1 MTQIQHLLN
10 IQILAPNFP
19 FAIHVPPA
27 ALLLIRPGCSETGIP
42 AARVKNS
49 SLTKTTQNRQIPINT
64 PRLPGLS
71 ANFLQ
76 FRPTLAPTPTQF
88 ISQLL
93 PFRTRFYR
101 LHTYTTTPE
110 AFSPM
115 LTYLVLAIVAA
126 LAGVLLLVNLIPH
139 VTVRGLGWMALRG
152 ISINLRHT
160 TIHIGKLTL
169 WVNFRRLQ
177 LEPYRMVH
185 IALIDVSV
193 HQQKTSDGSDNS
205 DSLPPS
211 VPEHLE
217 FRVPLW
223 AYDWFLKRTWMNQVD
238 IHVFRCSV
246 HHEGCSPDISAH
258 FDYTRFHSSYKSSTN
273 KYIIS
278 VLVMDGFLMNL
289 RSKLQLNENLI
300 KVFQNT
306 LVVLGSTLIF
316 SCCADL
322 RKAMLVDLSD
332 LTLLVTVLNPYITPI
347 SGLVPDK
354 PKKAPKQTNDTSDT
368 IPMLDQFV
376 KAFAIASSVELRL
389 ENLKAEY
396 EHIVVNVSNT
406 LISLRREE
414 SYKLHTMLV
423 ASAYVNSFRVTSLD
437 TKCVDVP
444 SLTYI
449 FECDMADLFRAFEA
463 GDTNNFYVDIKTS
476 LDLTHPSFDIY
487 FDQIESFMA
496 QIKLSSHKSKRSTEQ
511 DKKPFLAVPMSKYFR
526 KMRGASIKL
535 GISDARA
542 TLHLPAMDLESF
554 VRSSVHNVSA
564 TASISTFLTKCSTKH
579 LGKLLLYHLRPNDP
593 PSSLKAFAKVKN
605 MVLDVEENLVVATKL
620 NVMAAYCLNTHRV
633 KLKVNSRRLVVNS
646 INNMIFYV
654 VRRLRDSHIKH
665 YNRMLRE
672 SRTETTHEEEV
683 SAQEDESKPEVAFI
697 DFLELLPECV
707 VRASLKATEIVGT
720 IICKDGLP
728 SHVVEEDGVE
738 RDMGDYR
745 RGVSLDVKDY
755 IVEFD
760 RNERHFHSRAKTTEV
775 FVLSEY
781 AAQVTQTSAPTYTE
795 EGQNEPDFSDLLSIE
810 SFGDNSLDNV
820 TSSKRRPVMKILD
833 LNVTTEKNKMDKLIL
848 TVPEADGSVDMFL
861 IWCIFYARSLLK
873 LFQPTVKVEYS
884 KEELKR
890 MKGTQKRIK
899 LDVHVKSTAI
909 KILLPNDVDTLF
921 EIEELCVS
929 DASNWPVFDLKNTR
943 LYVLHP
949 ATNAWCRLVS
959 ILQTHSSLGELLQET
974 CFLKSRSIKI
984 YVPFRFLIYTV
995 IDNIITMVKATKQIM
1010 HNFNE
1015 LSKGNFEFER
1025 LMPQAKPPILFP
1037 KIRWCADRFN
1047 LSLEEDLFE
1056 TELSI
1061 IFQLGRIEHLIREKK
1076 WLQFELEAE
1085 KLRAK
1090 AASSSTELDKTSTVD
1105 EKRFLSEHKK
1115 KTHSHSH
1122 FQRNLAS
1129 TFLHGFRNNL
1139 ERSVPSNTDTKSEV
1153 SHEPVSVYTQADA
1166 EAEIERNRERLQEE
1180 ISMSWITNFNRLKR
1194 TKFTQGRKVKTK
1206 VAGFDKVSPLMG
1218 QKYNIQKLAPGAP
1231 MMSVGFND
1239 FDLTLDK
1246 AHIDDV
1252 DEFLRVYGKG
1262 QPKLDY
1268 SILIP
1273 LAIRLRASSFYI
1285 SLRDYPLPLLL
1296 FPSNEKGTKVMDLHG
1311 NLVINEKLVH
1321 RKEEMR
1327 HIYVPFTAATKREK
1341 SVDNFYSVHVPR
1353 TLTPVKVMF
1362 DIACLVDTDK
1372 ACIINWS
1379 KSYQAAILSAAG
1391 ALDNFTKPQIDDSPI
1406 GWWDKMALIMHGKLR
1421 FDIPN
1426 ELCLQIKSSS
1436 DPYLVVGRDAGY
1448 MWSWKHG
1455 VELKF
1460 NYTGDQ
1466 KELIILDSY
1475 DFVFGVP
1482 DCSYGHS
1489 LPWSTLH
1496 PFNGIKE
1503 NDMSRTFQKKVM
1515 KFSSDE
1521 KVRWRLGLLFE
1532 RNEDVKCRDVSA
1544 DHKRTDKFIPHYEVI
1559 TTSPEFD
1566 WHPDSYEGFRSD
1578 YLHLAIGVT
1587 SVSKKGNSHNTAYLT
1602 PIAFAYFFYWWKSI
1616 SNTVSMPVRH
1626 GKLFPAMVSKGS
1638 VKMSPHLVTVKY
1650 QLILEPLAVSHMY
1663 TSYENL
1669 DEGPRVIITGLKGKS
1684 EKCHI
1689 DLHQRKE
1696 VIRYVNEKLG
1706 IDKKVHHMKLHLG
1719 EVRVCEA
1726 DIRAVKATFKDP
1738 SRKGHIIAY
1747 YTNQVDKPM
1756 NFDKYREEFDEAVQD
1771 FHKNSFSQGVQC
1783 NEQDFS
1789 WLDQDD
1795 FVELELRE
1803 ELSADPTIEVV
1814 PFFYTPRFT
1823 YFREFTL
1830 ERVDHKYPFGREPS
1844 HVCVIGDESPET
1856 VQAELLKARA
1866 GVLRTE
1872 IDDVLLALEKTDSD
1886 AHSDKERLQK
1896 QIAEG
1901 VLRMEVVKD
1910 LYRDCAVDEEL
1921 HEEDLDKLKNQ
1932 DNENGE
1938 AVDHLAVPG
1947 EASQQEENDAQ
1958 DYTAEPKAT
1967 RSKSNAQS
1975 MYSGFK
1981 SLDQVNEI
1989 TSEKSSVSEFHNR
2002 FLFHN
2007 VRLKWNN
2014 KVRNLVTTYMGLI
2027 SYRRTEKLMM
2037 SKKAF
2042 DLIESFVEQQNQE
2055 NSEEPAEYD
2064 DENFKLTFH
2073 NSGDVIEDFEQYLNS
2088 LGSDNHEME
2097 YKYLIKFI
2105 RPQIQLES
2113 EVDPNSAMAVTS
2125 QDIEMQI
2132 LQENLAGTDD
2142 IISEG
2147 DNEGTNTVESRHGVL
2162 FKDMHAYVFHKD
2174 QFPDEYDSPY
2184 GDELKKMAWP
2194 PWVHYEACV
2203 DSMWLQKDL
2212 VLEKTS
2218 MALILKKPN
2227 FLSMEQSSLLHADE
2241 LSVHLAKVVVNATS
2255 QQYSSV
2261 YYILLNLLL
2270 DSKLA
2275 KEQLHLR
2282 LDQIIE
2288 LSGLDD
2294 TTGLAEKVKLL
2305 QRNITICQHTLLS
2318 MEDKPLLADERHGA
2332 SHVELELD
2340 KMYVQLAIITHTLM
2354 LVLSKRKG
2362 NRGVGKYWNIYADQ
2376 VIWHLVENSNE
2387 PLVDFALAP
2396 SKFQRIDMLDGS
2408 NSNLVEISMMQGFNL
2423 RRNVVYPDF
2432 MLPLIDDPS
2441 YDKEQPVISMR
2452 WKMLSRVG
2460 GIRVMKKSR
2469 LAGQPASVQLDYATA
2484 QLLLLYLFPK
2494 DEKED
2499 EKSESRNG
2507 SGSFSKERELSESLE
2522 ESEGSESNGSKS
2534 RSSINP
2540 FRKIIAKRHSTPF
2553 SGFSTPSSP
2562 KGSFQEDSSSV
2573 ISSRISSAETPSLS
2587 SETNR
2592 ALGLKSRKQRNGD
2605 TRDDLSIIMNRS
2617 SKFFVIEEIE
2627 IPAMK
2632 LRVSFKAPKHLNIID
2647 VHRLM
2652 LSVPLLQFKQKTW
2665 SGEDFVLQ
2673 IKKELIRIILSHT
2686 GKIIGNK
2693 FRYRDRKATKEPLKQ
2708 IQDFTSY
2715 VALEDLE
2722 RETLPD
2728 DKESN
2733 GIKSSV
2739 HRLQNVIS
2747 SDGNG
2752 NHQE

>member
-1 MTQIQHLLN
+1 
-10 IQILAPNFP
+10 
-19 FAIHVPPA
+19 
-27 ALLLIRPGCSETGIP
+27 
-42 AARVKNS
+42 
-49 SLTKTTQNRQIPINT
+49 
-64 PRLPGLS
+64 
-71 ANFLQ
+71 
-76 FRPTLAPTPTQF
+76 
-88 ISQLL
+88 
-93 PFRTRFYR
+93 
-101 LHTYTTTPE
+101 
-110 AFSPM
+110 M
-115 LTYLVLAIVAA
+115 LTYLVLAVVAV

-139 VTVRGLGWMALRG
+139 VNVRGLGWMSLRG
-152 ISINLRHT
+152 ITINLRNT
-160 TIHIGKLTL
+160 TINIGKLSL
-169 WVNFRRLQ
+169 WVNFRLLL

-185 IALIDVSV
+185 IKVVDVSV
-193 HQQKTSDGSDNS
+193 HQRKTPDDSDNS
-205 DSLPPS
+205 NSLPPS
-211 VPEHLE
+211 IPEHLE

-223 AYDWFLKRTWMNQVD
+223 AYEWVLKRTWMNQVD
-238 IHVFRCSV
+238 IHILHCSV
-246 HHEGCSPDISAH
+246 HHEGCSPDVSAH
-258 FDYTRFHSSYKSSTN
+258 FAYTRFHSSYKKLTN
-273 KYIIS
+273 KYTIS
-278 VLVMDGFLMNL
+278 FLVMDGYLMHL
-289 RSKLQLNENLI
+289 RSKIKLNENLI

-306 LVVLGSTLIF
+306 LVVVGSTLIF
-316 SCCADL
+316 SCCLDL
-322 RKAMLVDLSD
+322 RKVMLVNLSD
-332 LTLLVTVLNPYITPI
+332 LTLLVTILNPYITPI
-347 SGLVPDK
+347 SGFVPER
-354 PKKAPKQTNDTSDT
+354 PKKAPSPTNDTSDT

-389 ENLKAEY
+389 ENLKVEY
-396 EHIVVNVSNT
+396 EHIVIGVSNT
-406 LISLRREE
+406 LISLRREQ

-423 ASAYVNSFRVTSLD
+423 ASAYVNSFRVSSLD

-444 SLTYI
+444 SLTYL

-463 GDTNNFYVDIKTS
+463 GDTNDFYVDIKTS

-487 FDQIESFMA
+487 FDQIETFMA

-511 DKKPFLAVPMSKYFR
+511 DKKPFLAIPLSKYFR
-526 KMRGASIKL
+526 KMRGSSIKL

-554 VRSSVHNVSA
+554 VRSSIHNVTA

-579 LGKLLLYHLRPNDP
+579 LNRLLLYRLRPNDP
-593 PSSLKAFAKVKN
+593 PSSLKAFAKLKHLVI
-605 MVLDVEENLVVATKL
+605 DVEENLVVASKL

-646 INNMIFYV
+646 INDMIFYV

-672 SRTETTHEEEV
+672 ARSETMHDEEQSV
-683 SAQEDESKPEVAFI
+683 QEDDSQPAVVFV

-728 SHVVEEDGVE
+728 SHFVEEDGVE

-745 RGVSLDVKDY
+745 RGVSLEIRDY

-760 RNERHFHSRAKTTEV
+760 RNERDFHSQAKTTEL

-781 AAQVTQTSAPTYTE
+781 AAQVSQTALPTFKHE
-795 EGQNEPDFSDLLSIE
+795 AQNEPDFSDLLSIE
-810 SFGDNSLDNV
+810 SFGDNTLESV
-820 TSSKRRPVMKILD
+820 TPSKLRTVMKILD
-833 LNVTTEKNKMDKLIL
+833 LNVTSEKNKMDKLIL
-848 TVPEADGSVDMFL
+848 TVPEADGYVDMFL
-861 IWCIFYARSLLK
+861 IWCIFYAMSLLK

-884 KEELKR
+884 KKELKR

-899 LDVHVKSTAI
+899 LDVHVKSTAV
-909 KILLPNDVDTLF
+909 KIMLPNDVSTLF
-921 EIEELCVS
+921 EIEELSVS

-949 ATNAWCRLVS
+949 ATGAWCRLVS
-959 ILQTHSSLGELLQET
+959 ILETHSSLGELLQET

-995 IDNIITMVKATKQIM
+995 IDNIITMVKATKQIR
-1010 HNFNE
+1010 HNFKQ
-1015 LSKGNFEFER
+1015 LSEGNHEFER
-1025 LMPQAKPPILFP
+1025 LMPVAKPPILFP

-1047 LSLEEDLFE
+1047 LSLEEDIFE
-1056 TELSI
+1056 TELGL
-1061 IFQLGRIEHLIREKK
+1061 IFQLGRIEHLIRVKK
-1076 WLQFELEAE
+1076 WLLFEAEAE

-1090 AASSSTELDKTSTVD
+1090 AANVSTELDKTSTVD
-1105 EKRFLSEHKK
+1105 QKRFLSEHKIK
-1115 KTHSHSH
+1115 KTHSHH
-1122 FQRNLAS
+1122 FQRNIAN

-1139 ERSVPSNTDTKSEV
+1139 DRSVPSTTDTKSEA
-1153 SHEPVSVYTQADA
+1153 SHEPVNVYTPEDA
-1166 EAEIERNRERLQEE
+1166 EAEIERNRVRLQEE
-1180 ISMSWITNFNRLKR
+1180 ISMSWITNFNRLKSTR
-1194 TKFTQGRKVKTK
+1194 FAQGRRVKTK
-1206 VAGFDKVSPLMG
+1206 VAGYDKISPLMG

-1231 MMSVGFND
+1231 IMSLGFND

-1252 DEFLRVYGKG
+1252 DEFLRLYGKG
-1262 QPKLDY
+1262 QPKFDY

-1273 LAIRLRASSFYI
+1273 LEIRLRASSLYI

-1296 FPSNEKGTKVMDLHG
+1296 FPSDEKGSKIMDLQG
-1311 NLVINEKLVH
+1311 KLVINEKLVH

-1327 HIYVPFTAATKREK
+1327 HIYVPFTAVSRKEK
-1341 SVDNFYSVHVPR
+1341 HVDNFYSVHVPR
-1353 TLTPVKVMF
+1353 TLTPIKSMF
-1362 DIACLVDTDK
+1362 DLACLVDTDK

-1406 GWWDKMALIMHGKLR
+1406 GWWDKMSLIMHGKLR

-1426 ELCLQIKSSS
+1426 ELCLHIKSSS

-1489 LPWSTLH
+1489 LPWNALH
-1496 PFNGIKE
+1496 PFSGMQG
-1503 NDMSRTFQKKVM
+1503 NDVTRTFQKKVM

-1544 DHKRTDKFIPHYEVI
+1544 DHKRTNEFIPHYEVV
-1559 TTSPEFD
+1559 TTSTEFE

-1602 PIAFAYFFYWWKSI
+1602 PVAFAYFFYWWKSI
-1616 SNTVSMPVRH
+1616 SHTVSMPVRH
-1626 GKLFPAMVSKGS
+1626 GKLFPSMVSKGS

-1650 QLILEPLAVSHMY
+1650 QLILEPLEVSHMY

-1669 DEGPRVIITGLKGKS
+1669 DNGPRVIITGLKGKS

-1696 VIRYVNEKLG
+1696 VIRYVNEKLD

-1726 DIRAVKATFKDP
+1726 DIRAVKATFRDP
-1738 SRKGHIIAY
+1738 SRKGHVIAY
-1747 YTNQVDKPM
+1747 FTNKVDKPM
-1756 NFDKYREEFDEAVQD
+1756 NFDKYRQGFYESVQD
-1771 FHKNSFSQGVQC
+1771 FRNNDTSQGVKC
-1783 NEQDFS
+1783 NPEDFS

-1795 FVELELRE
+1795 FVELELRD
-1803 ELSADPTIEVV
+1803 ELSADPAIEVI

-1830 ERVDHKYPFGREPS
+1830 EKVDHKYPFGREPS

-1866 GVLRTE
+1866 DVLRNE
-1872 IDDVLLALEKTDSD
+1872 LDGVLLALEKTDSG
-1886 AHSDKERLQK
+1886 AHSHKERLQK
-1896 QIAEG
+1896 EIAEG

-1910 LYRDCAVDEEL
+1910 MYHDCAGDDEL
-1921 HEEDLDKLKNQ
+1921 HEHLDERKQ
-1932 DNENGE
+1932 QGNENGE
-1938 AVDHLAVPG
+1938 GVDHLTVPG
-1947 EASQQEENDAQ
+1947 ETPEQDENNVEDFTADRKAS
-1958 DYTAEPKAT
+1958 
-1967 RSKSNAQS
+1967 RSKSSNQS
-1975 MYSGFK
+1975 VYSGFK
-1981 SLDQVNEI
+1981 SLDQVNDI
-1989 TSEKSSVSEFHNR
+1989 TSENSSASDFHNR

-2014 KVRNLVTTYMGLI
+2014 QVRNFVTLYMALI
-2027 SYRRTEKLMM
+2027 GHRRTEKLMM
-2037 SKKAF
+2037 SHKAF
-2042 DLIESFVEQQNQE
+2042 DLIESFVEQQTLGD
-2055 NSEEPAEYD
+2055 SGDPADYD
-2064 DENFKLTFH
+2064 DENFRLTFH
-2073 NSGDVIEDFEQYLNS
+2073 NSGDVIEDFERYLNS
-2088 LGSDNHEME
+2088 LVSENHEME

-2105 RPQIQLES
+2105 RPQIQLEC
-2113 EVDPNSAMAVTS
+2113 EVDPNSAMSVTS

-2132 LQENLAGTDD
+2132 IQENLAGTDD
-2142 IISEG
+2142 VISEG
-2147 DNEGTNTVESRHGVL
+2147 NNEGTNTVESRHGIL
-2162 FKDMHAYVFHKD
+2162 FKDMQAYVFHKD
-2174 QFPDEYDSPY
+2174 QFPDEYDNPY
-2184 GDELKKMAWP
+2184 GDELRKMAWP

-2203 DSMWLQKDL
+2203 EPMWLQKDL

-2218 MALILKKPN
+2218 MALIVKKPN

-2241 LSVHLAKVVVNATS
+2241 LSAHLAKVVVNATS
-2255 QQYSSV
+2255 QQYSSI

-2282 LDQIIE
+2282 LDLIIE
-2288 LSGLDD
+2288 LSDFD
-2294 TTGLAEKVKLL
+2294 ETTGLADKVKLL
-2305 QRNITICQHTLLS
+2305 QQNISISQHTLLS
-2318 MEDKPLLADERHGA
+2318 IQDKPLLADEKQRV

-2387 PLVDFALAP
+2387 PLVDFAMAP

-2441 YDKEQPVISMR
+2441 YDKSQPVVSMK

-2460 GIRVMKKSR
+2460 GIRVMKKSQ
-2469 LAGQPASVQLDYATA
+2469 LASQPASVQLDYTTA
-2484 QLLLLYLFPK
+2484 QLLLLYLFPN
-2494 DEKED
+2494 DDKEE

-2507 SGSFSKERELSESLE
+2507 SGSFSKDRELSEELE
-2522 ESEGSESNGSKS
+2522 ESEGIESNGSKS
-2534 RSSINP
+2534 KSSINP
-2540 FRKIIAKRHSTPF
+2540 FRKIIAKRHSSPF
-2553 SGFSTPSSP
+2553 SSLSTPSSP
-2562 KGSFQEDSSSV
+2562 KGSFQEDSGSV
-2573 ISSRISSAETPSLS
+2573 YSSRDSSGEIPSLS

-2592 ALGLKSRKQRNGD
+2592 ALGLKARKQKNGD

-2647 VHRLM
+2647 VHRLV
-2652 LSVPLLQFKQKTW
+2652 LSVPLLQFKHKTW
-2665 SGEDFVLQ
+2665 SGEDFVHQ
-2673 IKKELIRIILSHT
+2673 IKKELIRIILAHT

-2693 FRYRDRKATKEPLKQ
+2693 FRYRDRKATKDPLRQ
-2708 IQDFTSY
+2708 IGDFTSY
-2715 VALEDLE
+2715 VAVEDLDHE
-2722 RETLPD
+2722 KRLGEQEVNGVKSTL
-2728 DKESN
+2728 
-2733 GIKSSV
+2733 

-2747 SDGNG
+2747 PNSDGN
-2752 NHQE
+2752 HQA